1 MVDSKYK
8 YRVDSFMIMAALR
21 YSMGRSN
28 TFALV
33 IFRDNL
39 KENLKDLPND
49 VLTQIKEE
57 LIEYY
62 QDRKNDSDYLTARE
76 IIVMIK
82 RELFDE

>member
-8 YRVDSFMIMAALR
+8 YRVESYMFLAALR
-21 YSMGRSN
+21 YSMGRRNS
-28 TFALV
+28 TALISV
-33 IFRDNL
+33 RNNI

-62 QDRKNDSDYLTARE
+62 KDQQNDSDYLTARE
-76 IIVMIK
+76 IIIMIK

>member
-8 YRVDSFMIMAALR
+8 YRVDSFMLLAALR

-28 TFALV
+28 TSALV
-33 IFRDNL
+33 IFRDNI

-62 QDRKNDSDYLTARE
+62 KERQNDSDYLTARE
-76 IIVMIK
+76 IIIMIK